1 MKKYLHISQNK
12 LYILFIWTVEL
23 LPKSTLEIYIHYRIQ
38 EQWFSGCWCYI
49 LEMSSYMAGVFDLD
63 LDVDTVT
70 VGDSDED
77 DIIEVDEVFLS
88 YVVKLETPHYY
99 LT

>member
-1 MKKYLHISQNK
+1 
-12 LYILFIWTVEL
+12 
-23 LPKSTLEIYIHYRIQ
+23 
-38 EQWFSGCWCYI
+38 
-49 LEMSSYMAGVFDLD
+49 MSSYMAGVFDLD

>member
-1 MKKYLHISQNK
+1 MLADVI
-12 LYILFIWTVEL
+12 
-23 LPKSTLEIYIHYRIQ
+23 
-38 EQWFSGCWCYI
+38 I

-70 VGDSDED
+70 VVDSDED
-77 DIIEVDEVFLS
+77 DIIDVDEVNSFRLLPFCTI
-88 YVVKLETPHYY
+88 YN

>member
-1 MKKYLHISQNK
+1 
-12 LYILFIWTVEL
+12 
-23 LPKSTLEIYIHYRIQ
+23 
-38 EQWFSGCWCYI
+38 
-49 LEMSSYMAGVFDLD
+49 MSSYMAGVFDLD

-77 DIIEVDEVFLS
+77 DIIDVDEVLIVRLLPFCS
-88 YVVKLETPHYY
+88 TYN

>member
-1 MKKYLHISQNK
+1 
-12 LYILFIWTVEL
+12 
-23 LPKSTLEIYIHYRIQ
+23 
-38 EQWFSGCWCYI
+38 
-49 LEMSSYMAGVFDLD
+49 MSSYMAGVFDLD

-77 DIIEVDEVFLS
+77 DIIDVDEVHITRLLPS
-88 YVVKLETPHYY
+88 CPTYN

>member
-1 MKKYLHISQNK
+1 
-12 LYILFIWTVEL
+12 
-23 LPKSTLEIYIHYRIQ
+23 
-38 EQWFSGCWCYI
+38 
-49 LEMSSYMAGVFDLD
+49 MAGVFDLD

-77 DIIEVDEVFLS
+77 DIIDVDEVPIVRLLRFCC
-88 YVVKLETPHYY
+88 TYY